1 MSEGCL
7 AWQMQSENLFT
18 MKLIANTRLK
28 ICITWQPWF
37 LLLLFFFLWYIENFQ
52 VNNFLYRFHQNRT
65 LIGMRSLT
73 KVRKHINR
81 LHAKLHSDSIIELR
95 ALLSNVKL
103 ISSWIF
109 VNNPDFLVQS
119 SHEIISIIL
128 LNL

>member
-7 AWQMQSENLFT
+7 AWQIQSENLFT

-37 LLLLFFFLWYIENFQ
+37 LLLFLFVIHWKFSSKY
-52 VNNFLYRFHQNRT
+52 FLYRFHQNQT

-81 LHAKLHSDSIIELR
+81 FHAKLHSDSIIELR